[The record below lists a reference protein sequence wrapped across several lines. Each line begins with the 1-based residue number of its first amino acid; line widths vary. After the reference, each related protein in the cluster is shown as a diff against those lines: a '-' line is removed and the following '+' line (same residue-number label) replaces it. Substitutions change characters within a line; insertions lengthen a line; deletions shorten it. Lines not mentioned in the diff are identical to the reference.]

1 MISLIILG
9 NNSAL
14 PAHGR
19 HPSAQVL
26 QTPNGSILIDC
37 GEGTQTQLVRYKI
50 KPSKINTVI
59 ISHMHG
65 DHYFGL
71 IGMLTS
77 MGLMG
82 RTEPLHIYSPASLEL
97 IIEAQLKAANSIL
110 PFPVYFV
117 SLELLSAAFV
127 ASGLRVQAFETDHR
141 IPCWGFTFETMGK
154 PRSII
159 KEQVDAFNIP
169 ISFYNALQNGYNYEM
184 EDGSIISND
193 QLTKPIQKKKYA
205 YCADTRYS
213 ENFLMHIMGAD
224 LLYHESTYLK
234 EDTQKAFDR
243 FHSTSEQA
251 ANLAKKASAKK
262 LLLGHFSSKY
272 IELEPFREEALCI
285 FPNTE
290 IATEGCCFII

>member
-1 MISLIILG
+1 MNSLIILG

-19 HPSAQVL
+19 HPTAQIL
-26 QTPNGSILIDC
+26 QTQKGSILIDC

-82 RTEPLHIYSPASLEL
+82 RTEQMYIYAPAALEL
-97 IIEAQLKAANSIL
+97 IIEAQLKAADTIL

-117 SLELLSAAFV
+117 GLEFLSAAFT
-127 ASGLRVQAFETDHR
+127 ACNLRIQSFPTDHR
-141 IPCWGFTFETMGK
+141 IPCWGFSFETQGK

-159 KEQVDAFNIP
+159 KEKVDAHNIP
-169 ISFYNALQNGYNYEM
+169 ISFYDALQNGFNYEL
-184 EDGSIISND
+184 ETGETISND
-193 QLTKPIQKKKYA
+193 VLTNAVRKKKYV
-205 YCADTRYS
+205 YCADTRYC
-213 ENFLMHIMGAD
+213 ETFLPHIMNAD

-234 EDTQKAFDR
+234 DDSQKAYER

-251 ANLAKKASAKK
+251 ATIAGKAGTKK

-272 IELEPFREEALCI
+272 IDLNPFKEEACQI

-290 IATEGCCFII
+290 IAEEGCCFII

>member
-19 HPSAQVL
+19 HPSAQIL
-26 QTPNGSILIDC
+26 QTDKGSILIDC
-37 GEGTQTQLVRYKI
+37 GEGTQTQLVLYKI

-82 RTEPLHIYSPASLEL
+82 RSEPLHIYGPASLEL
-97 IIEAQLKAANSIL
+97 IIEAQLNAATAVL

-117 SLELLSAAFV
+117 GLEDLGAAFT
-127 ASGLRVQAFETDHR
+127 ASGLRIQAFATDHR
-141 IPCWGFTFETMGK
+141 IPCWGFSFETQGK

-159 KEQVDAFNIP
+159 KERVDEYDIP
-169 ISFYNALQNGYNYEM
+169 VSFYDALQNGFNYENQNR
-184 EDGSIISND
+184 EIISND
-193 QLTKPIQKKKYA
+193 LLTTPVKKKKYA

-213 ENFLMHIMGAD
+213 ESFLSHINGAD
-224 LLYHESTYLK
+224 LMYHESTYLK
-234 EDTQKAFDR
+234 EDTQKAYER

-251 ANLAKKASAKK
+251 ATLAKKAGVKK

-272 IELEPFREEALCI
+272 IDLEPFKEEAIPI
-285 FPNTE
+285 FENTE
-290 IATEGCCFII
+290 IATEGCCFIL